1 MTRLLQLSTE
11 LIASICGRIHPAD
24 LVPFARSCKTVYSC
38 AGNALQRHQKY
49 HEKLRVFHNRQPLI
63 VLERLREIIAEPN
76 LAWHIRELEFWV
88 QRKDFSDWH
97 SPSFYETNPYDFD
110 DAEFKNWPEAYQDHR
125 YVGDVDRDPLYTQEE
140 LEHYRSLLS
149 ELLRLNEA
157 DTPYWLSRLATGSD
171 EPLKAILMALSP
183 NLRRLVFLQYSLDGP
198 GATDPIGLLSLAI
211 RQMHKSVLNGID
223 WPSFTSLH
231 TVVVGAYTDLR
242 HRQDCYTT
250 QPKDVAPLFLLPAL
264 HKLRLNLAGYND
276 ETPPYEF
283 EFGTG
288 VSTCTDLVLYCC
300 AIAEETAVS
309 FVLACKS
316 LKRFSWNDGV
326 RDEAKALSEKFETLS
341 ELETYAA
348 DSYELLLTEPPIPS
362 DSEGSRTPR

>member
-1 MTRLLQLSTE
+1 MILMTRNLKIGQRPIRIIDMWETWTE
-11 LIASICGRIHPAD
+11 I
-24 LVPFARSCKTVYSC
+24 
-38 AGNALQRHQKY
+38 
-49 HEKLRVFHNRQPLI
+49 
-63 VLERLREIIAEPN
+63 
-76 LAWHIRELEFWV
+76 
-88 QRKDFSDWH
+88 
-97 SPSFYETNPYDFD
+97 
-110 DAEFKNWPEAYQDHR
+110 
-125 YVGDVDRDPLYTQEE
+125 PLYTQEE

-171 EPLKAILMALSP
+171 EPLKAILLALSP
-183 NLRRLVFLQYSLDGP
+183 NLSRLVFLQYSLDGP

-242 HRQDCYTT
+242 HQQDCCTT